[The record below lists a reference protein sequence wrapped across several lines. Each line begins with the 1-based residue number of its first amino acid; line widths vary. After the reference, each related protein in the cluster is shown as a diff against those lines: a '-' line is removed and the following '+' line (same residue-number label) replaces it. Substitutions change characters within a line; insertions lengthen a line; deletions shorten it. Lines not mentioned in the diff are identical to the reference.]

1 VGLVSRP
8 RRRTPWLP
16 AVTLAE
22 APETSRIYRVAGR
35 TGARTAVVTTR
46 PCRAPH
52 QTISAVGLIGRG
64 HSPIPGDV
72 SRVHHRMLWLDE
84 RPSSA
89 TTCSKSCV
97 SSL

>member
-1 VGLVSRP
+1 VGLVRRP
-8 RRRTPWLP
+8 RRLTPWLP

-22 APETSRIYRVAGR
+22 ALETTRIYRVAAR
-35 TGARTAVVTTR
+35 TGARTTWATAR
-46 PCRAPH
+46 LFRAPH
-52 QTISAVGLIGRG
+52 QTISAVGLSGRG
-64 HSPIPGDV
+64 HIPIPGDV